1 MAGAHSRD
9 RQRQGFMTLHSIPA
23 NPVPEGAVVGHLA
36 TSDGLK
42 LRFARWNP
50 TGPRRGT
57 VCLFSGRTEMIEKY
71 FEVIREL
78 RERGLAVAML
88 DWRGQGGSDRLLADP
103 RKGHVRSF
111 DDYQTDLEV
120 FMREIV
126 LPDCPAP
133 IFGLAHSMGGAIL
146 LEAIRLGRR
155 WFDRLVLSSPMIDL
169 VGYGGRPS
177 ARILAKIGTLLG
189 FGTSY
194 IFGGGPAPISSRP
207 FSGNPLTSD
216 PVRYERIRALEEL
229 PGLGLGSPTFGWA
242 NAAFR
247 TMERF
252 SDPLY
257 PTALR
262 QPLLIFAAGEDPI
275 ASTTATERFA
285 VRLRAGSHLIIP
297 GAKHE
302 ILMERDIVRAQF
314 WAAFDAFV
322 PGSPLYR

>member
-1 MAGAHSRD
+1 
-9 RQRQGFMTLHSIPA
+9 MTLHSIPA
-23 NPVPEGAVVGHLA
+23 NPVPEGAVAGHLI
-36 TSDGLK
+36 TPDGLK
-42 LRFARWNP
+42 VRFARWNP

-78 RERGLAVAML
+78 RERGLAVAAL

-103 RKGHVRSF
+103 RKGYVRSF

-146 LEAIRLGRR
+146 LEAIHLGRR
-155 WFDRLVLSSPMIDL
+155 WFDRLVLCAPMIDL
-169 VGYGGRPS
+169 VGYAARP
-177 ARILAKIGTLLG
+177 ATRVIAKIGTMLG
-189 FGTSY
+189 LGKSY
-194 IFGGGPAPISSRP
+194 VLGGGPAPISSRP

-216 PVRYERIRALEEL
+216 PVRFERIREL
-229 PGLGLGSPTFGWA
+229 DEIPGLGLGSPTFGWA

-247 TMERF
+247 VMERLN
-252 SDPLY
+252 DPLY

-262 QPLLIFAAGEDPI
+262 QPLLIFAAGEDSI

-297 GAKHE
+297 GARHE
-302 ILMERDIVRAQF
+302 ILMEREVVRAQF

>member
-1 MAGAHSRD
+1 
-9 RQRQGFMTLHSIPA
+9 MTLLTIPV
-23 NPVPEGAVVGHLA
+23 NPVPDGAVAGYLTTA
-36 TSDGLK
+36 DGVK

-71 FEVIREL
+71 FEVVREL
-78 RERGLAVAML
+78 RERGLAVAVL
-88 DWRGQGGSDRLLADP
+88 DWRGQGGSDRLLSDP
-103 RKGHVRSF
+103 RKGHVDSF
-111 DDYQTDLEV
+111 DDYQLDLDV
-120 FMREIV
+120 FMREVV

-155 WFDRLVLSSPMIDL
+155 WFDRLVLSAPMIEL
-169 VGYGGRPS
+169 TGYAGRPA
-177 ARILAKIGTLLG
+177 ARAIAKIGTLLG
-189 FGTSY
+189 LGKSY
-194 IFGGGPAPISSRP
+194 ILGGGPAPISSRP
-207 FSGNPLTSD
+207 FARNPLTSD

-247 TMERF
+247 LMERF
-252 SDPLY
+252 RDPLY
-257 PTALR
+257 PTLLR

-275 ASTTATERFA
+275 ASTPATERFA

-302 ILMERDIVRAQF
+302 IMMERDIIRTQF

>member
-1 MAGAHSRD
+1 MI
-9 RQRQGFMTLHSIPA
+9 LHSVPA
-23 NPVPEGAVVGHLA
+23 NPVPEGAVADYLM
-36 TSDGLK
+36 TPDGVR

-50 TGPRRGT
+50 IGPRRGT
-57 VCLFSGRTEMIEKY
+57 VCLFTGRTEMIEKY
-71 FEVIREL
+71 FEVVRDL
-78 RERGLAVAML
+78 RQRGFAVAAL
-88 DWRGQGGSDRLLADP
+88 DWRGQGGSDRLLGDP

-111 DDYQTDLEV
+111 DDYQTDLEI

-146 LEAIRLGRR
+146 LEAVHLGRR
-155 WFDRLVLSSPMIDL
+155 WFDRLVLCAPMIDL
-169 VGYGGRPS
+169 AGYAGRPVIR
-177 ARILAKIGTLLG
+177 RIAKIGTFLG
-189 FGTSY
+189 LGKSY
-194 IFGGGPAPISSRP
+194 VLSGGPVPISSKP

-242 NAAFR
+242 SAAFR
-247 TMERF
+247 VMERF
-252 SDPLY
+252 NDPLY

-262 QPLLIFAAGEDPI
+262 QPLLIFAAGEDVI
-275 ASTTATERFA
+275 ASTPAIERFA

-297 GAKHE
+297 GARHE
-302 ILMERDIVRAQF
+302 ILMERDFVRAQF

>member
-1 MAGAHSRD
+1 
-9 RQRQGFMTLHSIPA
+9 MTLHSIPV
-23 NPVPEGAVVGHLA
+23 NPVPEGAVAGHLV
-36 TSDGLK
+36 TPGGLK

-78 RERGLAVAML
+78 RERGLAVAAL

-103 RKGHVRSF
+103 RKGYVRSF
-111 DDYQTDLEV
+111 DDYQMDLEV

-146 LEAIRLGRR
+146 LEAIHLGRR
-155 WFDRLVLSSPMIDL
+155 WFDRLVLCAPMIDL
-169 VGYGGRPS
+169 VGHAGRPM
-177 ARILAKIGTLLG
+177 AGVVAKAGTMLG
-189 FGTSY
+189 LGKSY
-194 IFGGGPAPISSRP
+194 ILGGGPAPISSRP
-207 FSGNPLTSD
+207 FAGNPLTAD
-216 PVRYERIRALEEL
+216 LVRYERIRALEEL
-229 PGLGLGSPTFGWA
+229 PGLGLGSPTFAWV

-247 TMERF
+247 VMERF
-252 SDPLY
+252 NDPLY
-257 PTALR
+257 PTTLR

-285 VRLRAGSHLIIP
+285 VRLRAGSHLVIP
-297 GAKHE
+297 GARHE
-302 ILMERDIVRAQF
+302 ILMERDIIRAQF

-322 PGSPLYR
+322 PGSSPLYR

>member
-1 MAGAHSRD
+1 
-9 RQRQGFMTLHSIPA
+9 MTLHAIPV
-23 NPVPEGAVVGHLA
+23 NPVPEGAVAGHLVTA
-36 TSDGLK
+36 DGVK
-42 LRFARWNP
+42 VRFARWNP

-78 RERGLAVAML
+78 RERGLAVAAL

-103 RKGHVRSF
+103 RKGHVGSF
-111 DDYQTDLEV
+111 DEYQLDLEV
-120 FMREIV
+120 FMHEIV

-155 WFDRLVLSSPMIDL
+155 WFDRLVLSSPMIKL
-169 VGYGGRPS
+169 VGYAGRPA
-177 ARILAKIGTLLG
+177 ARAIARIGTLLG
-189 FGTSY
+189 LGKTY
-194 IFGGGPAPISSRP
+194 ILGGGPAPISSRP
-207 FSGNPLTSD
+207 FAGNPLTSD
-216 PVRYERIRALEEL
+216 AVRYERIRAVEEL
-229 PGLGLGSPTFGWA
+229 PGLGLGSPTFGWTD
-242 NAAFR
+242 AAYR
-247 TMERF
+247 VMERF

-262 QPLLIFAAGEDPI
+262 QPLLIFAAGEDQI
-275 ASTTATERFA
+275 ASTPVTERFA

-297 GAKHE
+297 GARHE

-322 PGSPLYR
+322 PGSPFYR